1 MYLHNDKLLDF
12 SQKLR
17 KNMTP
22 QEKHLWYDF
31 LKKLPLTVKRQKI
44 VNGYILDFYISSAHI
59 AIELDGSQHH
69 NPDNLESDKRRDED
83 LWLKGINV
91 LRYTNSDID
100 NDFYSV
106 CKNILFELGLDE
118 GDLL

>member
-1 MYLHNDKLLDF
+1 
-12 SQKLR
+12 
-17 KNMTP
+17 MTP

-69 NPDNLESDKRRDED
+69 TPDNLESDKRRDED
-83 LWLKGINV
+83 LWLKGIKV

>member
-1 MYLHNDKLLDF
+1 MYLHNEKLVDY

-17 KNMTP
+17 KYMTP

-31 LKKLPLTVKRQKI
+31 LKRLPLTVKRQKI

-69 NPDNLESDKRRDED
+69 TPENLEADKKRDED
-83 LWLKGINV
+83 LRFRGIRV
-91 LRYTNSDID
+91 LRYSNSDID

-106 CKNILFELGLDE
+106 CKNILSALGFNED
-118 GDLL
+118 DLL

>member
-12 SQKLR
+12 SQNLR

-31 LKKLPLTVKRQKI
+31 LKRLPLTVKRQKI

-69 NPDNLESDKRRDED
+69 TPKNLETDKKRDDD
-83 LWLKGINV
+83 LLLKGIKV
-91 LRYTNSDID
+91 LRYSNLDID
-100 NDFYSV
+100 NDFYAV
-106 CKNILFELGLDE
+106 CKNILSELGLNE

>member
-1 MYLHNDKLLDF
+1 MYLHNEKLLDF

-31 LKKLPLTVKRQKI
+31 LKRLPLTVKRQKI

-69 NPDNLESDKRRDED
+69 TPENLEADKKRDYD
-83 LWLKGINV
+83 LLLKGIKV
-91 LRYTNSDID
+91 LRYSNSDID
-100 NDFYSV
+100 NDFYAV